1 MCILKQYFRY
11 TLSICIVV
19 NLKIIN
25 SILIIQHT
33 VGRYSQLEPKVE
45 QEWSTDFISSGS
57 SLVGF
62 SDEDCLLQG
71 FGIIW
76 INNFPIKKK
85 FGPTIIYLMIVIV
98 PCALNNNCRDQ
109 FMWANWYQSISMIV
123 LFLWSPFVKNQF
135 SWYFYLIIFWLYKH
149 H

>member
-1 MCILKQYFRY
+1 MIY
-11 TLSICIVV
+11 VV
-19 NLKIIN
+19 
-25 SILIIQHT
+25 LITQHT
-33 VGRYSQLEPKVE
+33 VGRYSRLEQKVE

-98 PCALNNNCRDQ
+98 SCALNNNCRDR

-123 LFLWSPFVKNQF
+123 FFRWSPFVKNQF
-135 SWYFYLIIFWLYKH
+135 PWYFYLIIFWLHKH
-149 H
+149 FTKIGH